1 VTGLRDRVALV
12 TGGASGIGQAIV
24 RRLLGEGC
32 RVASLD
38 LAADPESE
46 DGTGVLHV
54 PGDVSQEADV
64 ARAVAQTVERFGRLD
79 VLVNNAGVNA
89 YFDPVE
95 MAEEDWER
103 FMGVD
108 LKGVWLCCKH
118 SIPELRRAGG
128 GVIVNIASIHA
139 YLTTPGMFPYAG
151 AKAGVVG
158 LTRSLALDL
167 GPDNIRVVAV
177 CPGWIATRLVE
188 ESLDRAPDPAEA
200 RRRILAEH
208 PLGRLGRPEDVAG
221 FVAYLAGDDAGFITG
236 VPLLIDGG
244 LSAHFAS

>member
-12 TGGASGIGQAIV
+12 TGGASGIGEAIV
-24 RRLLGEGC
+24 RRLAAEGC

-38 LAADPESE
+38 LQSPGATSE
-46 DGTGVLHV
+46 GGVLHV
-54 PGDVSQEADV
+54 RGDVSSEPDV
-64 ARAVAQTVERFGRLD
+64 ARAVAETVERLGRLD

-89 YFDPVE
+89 YFDPAE
-95 MAEEDWER
+95 MTER
-103 FMGVD
+103 EWDAFMGVD
-108 LKGVWLCCKH
+108 LKGVWLCSKH
-118 SIPELRRAGG
+118 AIPELRRAGG

-139 YLTTPGMFPYAG
+139 HLTTRGMFPYAG

-167 GPDNIRVVAV
+167 GPDDIRVVAV
-177 CPGWIATRLVE
+177 CPGWIGTRLVE
-188 ESLDRAPDPAEA
+188 EALDRAPDPAEA

-208 PLGRLGRPEDVAG
+208 PLGRLGRPEDVAAL
-221 FVAYLAGDDAGFITG
+221 VAYLASDDAAFITG